1 MRLEQLE
8 TVTRDMGMPRFAAKQ
23 MAEWIYKKRV
33 SSIDQMTNLSLKQR
47 ETLKMFYEVGAES
60 PIHAD
65 APSHSVPALIPQQ
78 LHRVS
83 ESTFSK
89 EVNDENINVE
99 ELEDT
104 LSLDEVERE
113 MIVKA
118 LSKHRGKRKDAAHDL
133 NISER
138 TLYRKIKEYGLDK

>member
-1 MRLEQLE
+1 MRQDITDLKK
-8 TVTRDMGMPRFAAKQ
+8 TVGDMMCSQNASEP
-23 MAEWIYKKRV
+23 
-33 SSIDQMTNLSLKQR
+33 LKSHV
-47 ETLKMFYEVGAES
+47 EATS
-60 PIHAD
+60 PIQ
-65 APSHSVPALIPQQ
+65 SVPALIPQQ
-78 LHRVS
+78 LRRVS
-83 ESTFSK
+83 ESSFSK

-113 MIVKA
+113 MIMKA
-118 LSKHRGKRKDAAHDL
+118 LNKHRGKRKDAAHDL